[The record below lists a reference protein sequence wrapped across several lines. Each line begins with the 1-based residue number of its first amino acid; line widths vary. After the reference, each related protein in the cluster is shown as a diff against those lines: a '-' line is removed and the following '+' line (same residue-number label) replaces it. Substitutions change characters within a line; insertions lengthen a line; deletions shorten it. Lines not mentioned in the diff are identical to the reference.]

1 MFQTLALNKNKQW
14 VHTAAK
20 NIFYKQGTGCEL
32 KKLGF
37 VLKNQTLVIKQ
48 VQGHY
53 AGKGRGKDTAIRI
66 NKYIAKNRHT
76 KIGTLL
82 RTDTQKQVHD

>member
-1 MFQTLALNKNKQW
+1 
-14 VHTAAK
+14 
-20 NIFYKQGTGCEL
+20 
-32 KKLGF
+32 
-37 VLKNQTLVIKQ
+37 VIKQ

-82 RTDTQKQVHD
+82 RTDTQK